1 MLEKAEPSSSV
12 GHSCY
17 DSLQKKRKDW
27 EPCRSPWM
35 TSVPSLGSASCMNR
49 SYPKVDIHCHTCV
62 LYVKFGDEEEPQL
75 DPAGTD

>member
-12 GHSCY
+12 VHSCY

-27 EPCRSPWM
+27 EPRRSPRM
-35 TSVPSLGSASCMNR
+35 TSVPSLGPASCMNR
-49 SYPKVDIHCHTCV
+49 SYPKVDVHCHTCV
-62 LYVKFGDEEEPQL
+62 LYVKFGPEEEPHL